1 VSYYA
6 SPVAYTDLDSY
17 IDLPDQLIPSALHYA
32 LGHFL
37 ALDGQMKLASG
48 HRGLARQIEQE
59 YIQTINTREAK
70 PDIIPLPLQDFL

>member
-1 VSYYA
+1 
-6 SPVAYTDLDSY
+6 
-17 IDLPDQLIPSALHYA
+17 
-32 LGHFL
+32 
-37 ALDGQMKLASG
+37 MKLASG